1 MLENLQLFF
10 GDASHALARIYA
22 RLPRAGLPAHCVLTG
37 RVSGPTCA
45 YARTLPATVS
55 FLKPGRVSVAG
66 AETLIVEAGHRSPH
80 TPREESEAETLVIE
94 ALLPDPCFW
103 SQETPFVYRAEL
115 ELKSGGQSIAF
126 AERLFGIRPLGA
138 RGRNLVWEGRRW
150 VPRAADCLDLPERS
164 LAAWRAADLALLV
177 SHPGD
182 ALCAEATRLGAVLIA
197 DLTADE
203 EEPSRALRRLARWP
217 AVTMALVAAGAT
229 LATDIRSGAKNLL
242 LAERRDAASET
253 PPGSWADL
261 AICEAA
267 STAELVRL
275 AGGLTI
281 PALAWRG
288 AGWCD
293 DLAAARRHCDVLQ
306 RDLAGSADW
315 AGYIV

>member
-22 RLPRAGLPAHCVLTG
+22 RLPRAGLPANCVLTG
-37 RVSGPTCA
+37 RVSGPTCE

-55 FLKPGRVSVAG
+55 FVKPRRVSAAE
-66 AETLIVEAGHRSPH
+66 AETLVVDSGHSSPH
-80 TPREESEAETLVIE
+80 APREESEAETLVVE
-94 ALLPDPCFW
+94 AILPDPCFW

-115 ELKSGGQSIAF
+115 ELKSDGQSVAS

-150 VPRAADCLDLPERS
+150 VARAADCLELPERL

-177 SHPGD
+177 SNPGD

-203 EEPSRALRRLARWP
+203 EELPRALRRLARWP
-217 AVTMALVAAGAT
+217 AVTMALVASGAT
-229 LATDIRSGAKNLL
+229 LAADIRSGARNLL
-242 LAERRDAASET
+242 LAEHRDAASAT
-253 PPGSWADL
+253 PPGSQADL
-261 AICEAA
+261 VICEAA

-275 AGGLTI
+275 AGDLTI
-281 PALAWRG
+281 PALAWRA

-293 DLAAARRHCDVLQ
+293 DLAAARRQCDVLQ
-306 RDLAGSADW
+306 RDL
-315 AGYIV
+315 

>member
-37 RVSGPTCA
+37 RVSGPTCE

-55 FLKPGRVSVAG
+55 FVKPGRVAAAG
-66 AETLIVEAGHRSPH
+66 
-80 TPREESEAETLVIE
+80 AETLVIE
-94 ALLPDPCFW
+94 AILPDPCFW

-115 ELKSGGQSIAF
+115 ELKSGGQSIAS

-138 RGRNLVWEGRRW
+138 RGRNLVSEGRRW
-150 VPRAADCLDLPERS
+150 VPRAADCLELPERS

-182 ALCAEATRLGAVLIA
+182 ALCAEAMRLGAVLIA

-203 EEPSRALRRLARWP
+203 EELPKALRRLARWS
-217 AVTMALVAAGAT
+217 AVTMALIAAGTT
-229 LATDIRSGAKNLL
+229 LAADIRAGVRNLL
-242 LAERRDAASET
+242 LAERRDAASAT

-261 AICEAA
+261 VICEAA

-281 PALAWRG
+281 PALAWRA
-288 AGWCD
+288 AGWSD
-293 DLAAARRHCDVLQ
+293 DLAAARRQCDVLQ